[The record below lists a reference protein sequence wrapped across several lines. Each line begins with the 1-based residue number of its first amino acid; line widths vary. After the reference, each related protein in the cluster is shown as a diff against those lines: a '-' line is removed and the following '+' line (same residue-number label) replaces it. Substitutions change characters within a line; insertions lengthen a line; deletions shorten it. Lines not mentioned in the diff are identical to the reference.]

1 MGNGSICTNGDQQQ
15 VLIPELTDFVAN
27 LQEAFPEAAYWRIG
41 ELAAAA
47 LNATAEK
54 LPSELLETQYVAMVQ
69 RLAKD
74 HSTVVRA
81 ACAHLLSIPY
91 PSLRDHLKSVFRTI
105 FFNLSRDSSIA
116 VRVAACSALKS
127 FIPVVAD
134 QQVIS
139 ELAQLFAQQSADK
152 EFLIRESSV
161 ENCIQL
167 AETLVGPKK
176 NCLLPSVRDFSKD
189 ASPNIRRIF
198 AHHFLRICQAM
209 SGGME
214 QREMAE
220 LFMKLATD
228 ETREVR
234 STLAHDFLRICQAMS
249 GGMEQRE
256 MVELFMKLAADKTQE
271 VRSTLA
277 KNVIGF
283 SLLIQKDQAIVLLP
297 VIPELVSRQNRYEI
311 ARLVMQLSKL
321 IGLHHTITSLL
332 PHFSSLLQDKFP
344 KFAENFPPQ
353 ITAAMDSQTL
363 GNCLSDAIRSLATDG
378 EWRVRELVV
387 KEIPFMADHLG
398 VSFDSFFGPLLVQS
412 LCDPVSDVR
421 LAAGNVA
428 RCLAKCLGQEWAN
441 ASLIP
446 AVLALLSEH
455 WSRRMSVLYAL
466 RQTSSVLGEE
476 IITRRILPTV
486 CQLSTDDVPN
496 IRLNCCKAL
505 GELILK
511 FETSSARALI
521 LPVLTRLSYDIDRD
535 VQFYAREALQSF
547 YRFHSS

>member
-1 MGNGSICTNGDQQQ
+1 MQ
-15 VLIPELTDFVAN
+15 
-27 LQEAFPEAAYWRIG
+27 
-41 ELAAAA
+41 LAAAA

-69 RLAKD
+69 RLAED

-105 FFNLSRDSSIA
+105 LFNLSRDSSIA

-127 FIPVVAD
+127 FVPVVAD

-152 EFLIRESSV
+152 EFLIRKFSV
-161 ENCIQL
+161 ENCIHL

-189 ASPNIRRIF
+189 ASQNIRRIF

-214 QREMAE
+214 QREMVE
-220 LFMKLATD
+220 LFMKLAT
-228 ETREVR
+228 
-234 STLAHDFLRICQAMS
+234 
-249 GGMEQRE
+249 
-256 MVELFMKLAADKTQE
+256 DKTQE

-277 KNVIGF
+277 KNVTGF

-321 IGLHHTITSLL
+321 IGLHHTITSLV

-363 GNCLSDAIRSLATDG
+363 GNRLSDAIRSLATDE

-398 VSFDSFFGPLLVQS
+398 LSFDSFFGPPLVQS
-412 LCDPVSDVR
+412 LCDPVSEVR

-441 ASLIP
+441 ASLISE
-446 AVLALLSEH
+446 VLAQLSGH

-476 IITRRILPTV
+476 IITERILPTV
-486 CQLSTDDVPN
+486 CQLSTDRVPN

-521 LPVLTRLSYDIDRD
+521 LPVLTRLSNDPDRD